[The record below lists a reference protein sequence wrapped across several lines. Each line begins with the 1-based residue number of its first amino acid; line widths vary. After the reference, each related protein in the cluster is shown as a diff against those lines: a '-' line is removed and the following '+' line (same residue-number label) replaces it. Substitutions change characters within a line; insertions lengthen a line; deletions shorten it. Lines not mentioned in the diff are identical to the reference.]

1 MRTVEELKLAFQ
13 RLDAVDACR
22 NLMSRYIYLHN
33 MERHREYAVEL
44 WSHRA
49 DCCLQ
54 MPWGRYD
61 GWEGV
66 AECYLKDHGDVFD
79 KAEKNGTE
87 AVGPTMCSI
96 HPLDT
101 EVIEVAADGKTAK
114 GCWLSYGHESWSADE
129 PMMLPPGLKPPAG
142 MAGPGGPGGPH

>member
-1 MRTVEELKLAFQ
+1 MRNLEELKLAFD
-13 RLDAVDACR
+13 RLQAIDDCR

-44 WSHRA
+44 WSHRE
-49 DCCLQ
+49 DCRLQ

-79 KAEKNGTE
+79 KAEKNGTKP
-87 AVGPTMCSI
+87 VGPTMCSI

-129 PMMLPPGLKPPAG
+129 PMMLPPE
-142 MAGPGGPGGPH
+142 